1 MIKLRTASL
10 IVLALLATGAVKA
23 NPQSEI
29 VTWVD
34 DNGVTHFGHPQ
45 FAPPQ
50 QHEAVRVNPANG
62 MVAPDLAAANQ
73 VQPRSASVVTLDRT
87 KLKNKRGFRG
97 YGARSRNTN
106 DRRRRR

>member
-1 MIKLRTASL
+1 MTRLTTASL
-10 IVLALLATGAVKA
+10 IALTVLLAGSAA
-23 NPQSEI
+23 ASPQSEI

-34 DNGVTHFGHPQ
+34 ADGVTHFGNPQ

-50 QHEAVRVNPANG
+50 QHQPVSVNPANG
-62 MVAPDLAAANQ
+62 MVAPKLPAGYQAQQRGKNI
-73 VQPRSASVVTLDRT
+73 VTLDRT

-97 YGARSRNTN
+97 FNARSRNT